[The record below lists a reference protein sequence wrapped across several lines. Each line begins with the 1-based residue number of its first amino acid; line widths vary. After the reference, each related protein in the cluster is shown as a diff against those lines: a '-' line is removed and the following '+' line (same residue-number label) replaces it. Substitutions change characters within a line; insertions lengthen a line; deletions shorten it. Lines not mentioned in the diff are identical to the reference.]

1 MPCVVRYHW
10 DRVRYYN
17 EFCNDGK
24 SFCYWY
30 VADVGG
36 RRVWKLLHKDCEC
49 PCDCEDPER
58 VGYNKHDLQ
67 VFSGECPNYLTPDRG
82 LGDVSEL
89 PEDLQKE
96 KLPSTHFVKTK
107 CTYAIKDC
115 KIRFRRGQYDNY
127 YYPRHTYQYHDKL
140 PCIYINN
147 RLTCTDQ
154 KFVQCQDSPA
164 YDLIYRIDPIP
175 EEDFVRLN
183 LWGEFPCTI
192 EVRCA
197 KGCDLTVENAYSYLI
212 ELETFFNNAG
222 ASSALSRFRI
232 YNLRPENQAL
242 FRPFLPAPVQIDG
255 PPIHIIFDRPYY
267 GISRLNHV
275 RYPPSRKSEPIPDS
289 PSVGSCLYI
298 ITSTGEKYVYH
309 TCSEGEF
316 CPEIDWRRGQ
326 VRGCPEKDYIVTITN
341 CEDSREES
349 TNTTTTTPEPRF
361 PFCAWESVPLQET
374 FTYYEIEE
382 GEPHGG
388 GLSIKRVIREVRKAR
403 YYDIEVEGG
412 LTGDGKFVA
421 YDPYGFLIVSQKSC
435 SFDVG
440 TIEFLGGADA
450 PYIAVGRIVNNYD
463 GYVEAIYLKIRD
475 WREDVPIPGGLIQQF
490 WYEHN
495 RRCDFIPW
503 CSTGYETYFYNL
515 EEHDKRALLPG
526 LVTEIPLLG
535 IMSPAA
541 YAYGFSYLESVYDPS
556 PGWSDG
562 AIYFFNPALFAAG
575 PDRYCKL
582 TYDGS
587 TWIATGTCDRCN
599 VYIEML
605 NHIMKVCFRKK
616 LHPFIE
622 VASFPLPEPEAPYY
636 SPYIHNYERVGA
648 AFFEASRYTCL
659 CTVGDVVRFLNQI
672 WPFEIYLSCPLD
684 LPDSDY
690 LYFYRDNVSYGFLPC
705 GANKAPAINID
716 LTKYGRYLIPCIES
730 TDVECVPQEAQRIFW
745 AFVPWVYQ
753 PCLCRER
760 TSS

>member
-1 MPCVVRYHW
+1 MPCVVRYRW

-30 VADVGG
+30 VAYVGG
-36 RRVWKLLHKDCEC
+36 ERVWKLLHKDCEC

-58 VGYNKHDLQ
+58 VGYNKYDLQ
-67 VFSGECPNYLTPDRG
+67 VFSTECPNYRTPDRG

-107 CTYAIKDC
+107 CAYAIKDC
-115 KIRFRRGQYDNY
+115 WIRFKQGEPSYGQKAY
-127 YYPRHTYQYHDKL
+127 YYPRATYQYHDKL

-147 RLTCTDQ
+147 QITCTDQ

-164 YDLIYRIDPIP
+164 YYFIYRIDPIP

-183 LWGEFPCTI
+183 LWGGVPCTVEI
-192 EVRCA
+192 RCA
-197 KGCDLTVENAYSYLI
+197 KDCDLTMENAYSYLI
-212 ELETFFNNAG
+212 ELDTFFNNSA
-222 ASSALSRFRI
+222 ASLPPFRI

-242 FRPFLPAPVQIDG
+242 FQPFLPAPIQIDG
-255 PPIHIIFDRPYY
+255 PPIYLVFDRRYY

-275 RYPPSRKSEPIPDS
+275 RYPPSRKSEPIPDNW
-289 PSVGSCLYI
+289 PVGRCLYI

-316 CPEIDWRRGQ
+316 CPEINWRREQ
-326 VRGCPEKDYIVTITN
+326 VKGCPEKDYIVTITN

-349 TNTTTTTPEPRF
+349 TSTTTTLGPRF

-382 GEPHGG
+382 REPHGD
-388 GLSIKRVIREVRKAR
+388 GLSIKRVIREVRKAK
-403 YYDIEVEGG
+403 YYDIKVAGHLRG
-412 LTGDGKFVA
+412 GKFVS
-421 YDPYGFLIVSQKSC
+421 YDSYGSLIVLQRNC
-435 SFDVG
+435 SFAAG
-440 TIEFLGGADA
+440 TQGGH
-450 PYIAVGRIVNNYD
+450 PYEVYPFRNEYFIFNDSD
-463 GYVEAIYLKIRD
+463 GNVPAIYLHINGWRD
-475 WREDVPIPGGLIQQF
+475 DIPIPEGVIKQYLDKHHQ
-490 WYEHN
+490 
-495 RRCDFIPW
+495 RCGSIPN
-503 CSTGYETYFYNL
+503 CGTYYGAYIHNL
-515 EEHDKRALLPG
+515 EEHNKRALLPG
-526 LVTEIPLLG
+526 LFPRIPLSG
-535 IMSPAA
+535 EASRAA
-541 YAYGFSYLESVYDPS
+541 YAYGFSYLESFDDPDVTM
-556 PGWSDG
+556 SDG
-562 AIYFFNPALFAAG
+562 PIYFFNPALFAAG

-582 TYDGS
+582 TYDGY
-587 TWIATGTCDRCN
+587 TWVATGTCDRCD

-636 SPYIHNYERVGA
+636 SPYFHNYERVGA

-659 CTVGDVVRFLNQI
+659 CTVGDVVQFLNQI

-730 TDVECVPQEAQRIFW
+730 TDVVCEPQNARRIFW

-753 PCLCRER
+753 PCLCREWPP
-760 TSS
+760 S